1 VTTGAVGPAYPEDF
15 HEVVGLLR
23 RLEADGRDRD
33 WRRIFDYPWRGPGD
47 PIGYVVR
54 VGGEVVAFMGLIRSE
69 ITVDGRLERMANITS
84 WVTRDDASGA
94 GALLVLP
101 LQRLRDVTI
110 TSLSSNDAAARV
122 LGRLGFEPL
131 ETAQL
136 ILAPTARLA
145 VPARRAPRV
154 LGRPEDIRP
163 LLGDADARILD
174 HHAGLADHLLAADA
188 DGACYAVYSVR
199 SRKGARTARFHY
211 LSDRRTFAR
220 AWPAMHRWLIA
231 RRGIAFGE
239 IDARLLAG
247 VDVAGTIRR
256 GIAAPRLFRS
266 DSLPPHLVPEL
277 YSEIILLG
285 IL

>member
-1 VTTGAVGPAYPEDF
+1 V
-15 HEVVGLLR
+15 
-23 RLEADGRDRD
+23 GRDRPAAALD
-33 WRRIFDYPWRGPGD
+33 HLAG
-47 PIGYVVR
+47 
-54 VGGEVVAFMGLIRSE
+54 
-69 ITVDGRLERMANITS
+69 LERS
-84 WVTRDDASGA
+84 RRRDDASGA

-122 LGRLGFEPL
+122 LGRLGFGPL

-136 ILAPTARLA
+136 ILTPTARLA
-145 VPARRAPRV
+145 VPAWRAPRV
-154 LGRPEDIRP
+154 LGRPEEIRP

-174 HHAGLADHLLAADA
+174 DHADLADHLLAADA

-211 LSDRRTFAR
+211 LSDRKAFAR
-220 AWPAMHRWLIA
+220 VWPAIHRWLLA

-239 IDARLLAG
+239 IDARLLEG
-247 VDVAGTIRR
+247 VVVSGSVRR
-256 GIAAPRLFRS
+256 EMTLSRLYRSATLRS
-266 DSLPPHLVPEL
+266 DQVPEL

>member
-1 VTTGAVGPAYPEDF
+1 VTAGAVGPAYPGDYDQ
-15 HEVVGLLR
+15 VVGLLR
-23 RLEADGRDRD
+23 RLETDGRPRD
-33 WRRIFDYPWRGPGD
+33 WRRIFDYPWRRPDD
-47 PIGYVVR
+47 PVGYVVR
-54 VGGEVVAFMGLIRSE
+54 EGGEVVAFMGLIRSE
-69 ITVDGRLERMANITS
+69 MTVGARVERVANLTS
-84 WVTRDDASGA
+84 WVARDDASGA
-94 GALLVLP
+94 GALLVLS

-110 TSLSSNDAAARV
+110 TSLSSNDAAARI
-122 LGRLGFEPL
+122 LGRLGFGPL

-145 VPARRAPRV
+145 VPARRGPRV
-154 LGRPEDIRP
+154 LARPEEIRT
-163 LLGDADARILD
+163 LLDDADARILD
-174 HHAGLADHLLAADA
+174 DHAGLADHLLATDA

-220 AWPAMHRWLIA
+220 AWPVIHRWLLA

-239 IDARLLAG
+239 IDARLVHG
-247 VDVAGTIRR
+247 VALPGSVRR
-256 GIAAPRLFRS
+256 EMPRSRLFRS
-266 DSLPPHLVPEL
+266 ATLRPDQVPEL